1 MMFKNKTIVLT
12 GASGGIGSAIAKAL
26 SDEGAILILT
36 SRERDMLDELNHKL
50 GGQHHCL
57 MADLTTQEGLADLVN
72 LCRQF
77 ESGIDMLINN
87 AGLSDFSL
95 LENIDAERIER
106 LVAVN
111 LISPMLVCQALMPLL
126 KAQHQARIIN
136 IGSTFGS
143 IGFPGFSVYCG
154 SKFGLRGFS
163 EALRRELMDSS
174 VAVYYFA
181 PRATNTTINNNNV
194 VMMNKELKT
203 TMDEPEVVAAKLISF
218 LRRHSDINFYLGWPE
233 KLFVRI
239 NSILPQLVDKS
250 IFKQLATIKRYL

>member
-12 GASGGIGSAIAKAL
+12 GASGGIGAAIAKAL
-26 SDEGAILILT
+26 SEEGALLIL
-36 SRERDMLDELNHKL
+36 SGRDRDKLNNLNHDL

-57 MADLTTQEGLADLVN
+57 AADLTTQKGRLDLVS

-77 ESGIDMLINN
+77 EVGIDMLINN
-87 AGLSDFSL
+87 AGISDFSL
-95 LENIDAERIER
+95 LENTTEDRIEQIMTTN
-106 LVAVN
+106 VT
-111 LISPMLVCQALMPLL
+111 SPMLVCQALLPLL

-163 EALRRELMDSS
+163 EALRRELMDSN

-181 PRATNTTINNNNV
+181 PRATNTAINNDKV
-194 VMMNKELKT
+194 VGMNKELKT
-203 TMDEPEVVAAKLISF
+203 TMDEPELVATKLISF

-239 NSILPQLVDKS
+239 NSVLPQLVDKS